1 MGKTQSLGCKMI
13 LKLVLALCVTITL
26 GDYVIPGIGIPGRYP
41 ARPPPMMP
49 VEEDTD
55 AGTGQWVWIPSEEV
69 EDDSDIEE
77 VPEVISGLTPP
88 EEIENDSD
96 TEEIP
101 EVVPGAS
108 SSRRRRYVTTTKST
122 EGRRRRNVPT
132 TKSTDGRRRRN
143 VTATKSTGG
152 RRRRGVTTTEGTDG
166 RRRRGVTTTNST

>member
-55 AGTGQWVWIPSEEV
+55 AGTGQWVWIPPEEV

-77 VPEVISGLTPP
+77 VPEVMSGLTPP

-108 SSRRRRYVTTTKST
+108 SSRRRRDTTATKST
-122 EGRRRRNVPT
+122 EGRRRRNVT
-132 TKSTDGRRRRN
+132 T
-143 VTATKSTGG
+143 
-152 RRRRGVTTTEGTDG
+152 
-166 RRRRGVTTTNST
+166 

>member
-1 MGKTQSLGCKMI
+1 MGKTQSLGCKMT

-26 GDYVIPGIGIPGRYP
+26 GDYVIPGIGISGRYP

-55 AGTGQWVWIPSEEV
+55 AGTGQWVWIP
-69 EDDSDIEE
+69 
-77 VPEVISGLTPP
+77 P
-88 EEIENDSD
+88 EEIEDDSD

-108 SSRRRRYVTTTKST
+108 SSRRRCQATTSSSTAMRRRRDAAATKST
-122 EGRRRRNVPT
+122 EGRRRRNVTT
-132 TKSTDGRRRRN
+132 TKSTEGRRRRN

-152 RRRRGVTTTEGTDG
+152 RRRRNV
-166 RRRRGVTTTNST
+166 

>member
-55 AGTGQWVWIPSEEV
+55 PGTGQWVWIPPEEV

-77 VPEVISGLTPP
+77 VPEVISDLTPP

-108 SSRRRRYVTTTKST
+108 SSSSTAMRRRRDAAATKST
-122 EGRRRRNVPT
+122 EGRRRRYVT
-132 TKSTDGRRRRN
+132 STK
-143 VTATKSTGG
+143 
-152 RRRRGVTTTEGTDG
+152 
-166 RRRRGVTTTNST
+166 

>member
-55 AGTGQWVWIPSEEV
+55 AGTGQWVWIPPEEV

-77 VPEVISGLTPP
+77 VPEVISGLTP

-108 SSRRRRYVTTTKST
+108 SSRRRRQATTSSSTAMRRRRDAAATKST
-122 EGRRRRNVPT
+122 EGRRRRY
-132 TKSTDGRRRRN
+132 
-143 VTATKSTGG
+143 
-152 RRRRGVTTTEGTDG
+152 VTTT
-166 RRRRGVTTTNST
+166 

>member
-55 AGTGQWVWIPSEEV
+55 AGTGQWVWIPPEEV

-77 VPEVISGLTPP
+77 VPEVI
-88 EEIENDSD
+88 
-96 TEEIP
+96 
-101 EVVPGAS
+101 PGAS
-108 SSRRRRYVTTTKST
+108 SSRRRRQATTSSSTAMRRRRDAAATKST
-122 EGRRRRNVPT
+122 EGRRRRNVTT
-132 TKSTDGRRRRN
+132 TKSTVGRRRRN
-143 VTATKSTGG
+143 VTTTKSI
-152 RRRRGVTTTEGTDG
+152 D
-166 RRRRGVTTTNST
+166 

>member
-55 AGTGQWVWIPSEEV
+55 AGTGQWVWIPPEEV

-77 VPEVISGLTPP
+77 VPEVISDLTPP
-88 EEIENDSD
+88 EIENDSD

-108 SSRRRRYVTTTKST
+108 SSRRRRQAATSSSTAMRRRREAAATKST
-122 EGRRRRNVPT
+122 EGRRRRY
-132 TKSTDGRRRRN
+132 
-143 VTATKSTGG
+143 VTP
-152 RRRRGVTTTEGTDG
+152 
-166 RRRRGVTTTNST
+166 